1 MAKKPRITPVDF
13 MRPDPAVVGEAVA
26 VLRRGGLVAF
36 PTDTLYALGADL
48 FKPEA
53 VTRVLEVKKR
63 SQDKPIPVFIG
74 KMEDVNEVAR
84 DLPGA
89 AWQLA
94 ERFWPGPLT
103 LVLLAAPN
111 IPEAVT
117 AGTGTVGIRIPK
129 SHLTLEILAAL
140 DHPITGTSANR
151 SGGVD
156 PVTVAD
162 VVRGLGNRCD
172 LILDGGRAPG
182 GIASTVLDCTELPF
196 RIIREGAITAQVLGT
211 VLSKGTLRLS

>member
-1 MAKKPRITPVDF
+1 MAKKPRVTPVDF
-13 MRPDPAVVGEAVA
+13 IRPDPAVVGEAVA

-53 VTRVLEVKKR
+53 VARVLEVKKR

-103 LVLLAAPN
+103 LVLLAAPK

-196 RIIREGAITAQVLGT
+196 RIIREGAITAQALGT

>member
-1 MAKKPRITPVDF
+1 MAKKTRITPVDF
-13 MRPDPAVVGEAVA
+13 MRPDPAVIGEAVA

-53 VTRVLEVKKR
+53 VARVLEVKKR

-74 KMEDVNEVAR
+74 TMEDVNEVAR

-117 AGTGTVGIRIPK
+117 AGTGTIGIRIPK

-196 RIIREGAITAQVLGT
+196 RIIREGAITAQALGT

>member
-1 MAKKPRITPVDF
+1 MSKKPKITPVDF
-13 MRPDPAVVGEAVA
+13 MRPDPAVVEEAAA

-48 FKPEA
+48 FNPEA

-63 SQDKPIPVFIG
+63 PQDKPIPVFIG

-84 DLPGA
+84 ELPGA

-103 LVLLAAPN
+103 LVLLAAPR

-129 SHLTLEILAAL
+129 SHLVLEILAAL
-140 DHPITGTSANR
+140 DRPVTGTSANR

-172 LILDGGRAPG
+172 LVLDGGRAPG
-182 GIASTVLDCTELPF
+182 GVASTVLDCTELPF
-196 RIIREGAITAQVLGT
+196 RIIREGAITLQALGA
-211 VLSKGTLRLS
+211 VLSRETLHLS

>member
-117 AGTGTVGIRIPK
+117 AGTGTVGIRIPN

-196 RIIREGAITAQVLGT
+196 RIIREGAITAQALGA

>member
-103 LVLLAAPN
+103 LVLLAAAN

-172 LILDGGRAPG
+172 LILDGGRAPR

-196 RIIREGAITAQVLGT
+196 RIIREGAITAQALGAVLGKEILH
-211 VLSKGTLRLS
+211 LS

>member
-1 MAKKPRITPVDF
+1 MTKKPRMTSVDF
-13 MRPDPAVVGEAVA
+13 MHPDPAVVAEAVT

-53 VTRVLEVKKR
+53 VARVLEVKKR
-63 SQDKPIPVFIG
+63 PQDKPIPVFIG
-74 KMEDVNEVAR
+74 KMEDVTEVAR

-103 LVLLAAPN
+103 LVLLATSK

-129 SHLTLEILAAL
+129 SDLTLEILAAL
-140 DHPITGTSANR
+140 SHPITGTSANR
-151 SGGVD
+151 SGGID
-156 PVTVAD
+156 PMTATD

-196 RIIREGAITAQVLGT
+196 RIIREGAITAQALGA
-211 VLSKGTLRLS
+211 VLSKGTLRMS